1 MSNEDDIFDDDFSD
15 FGDTDG
21 EFNDGDAGDG
31 AKKSLLD
38 VWNSNPLVKIGIIAV
53 VLVVGLGSVYAF
65 VLSGDK
71 DPERS
76 RLGSAVNDSEAPG
89 QVVSENFA
97 DALDERNQQ
106 NLEAAL
112 GNRNV
117 SSIPVP
123 VNRGDNDLQ
132 FDGTQNIQTE
142 DPLAIW
148 QRENREPDTVL
159 AQPEPLGEQI
169 IPEPLILPPPPQQVA
184 LPEESIQGLNQAIG
198 NQIQSIL
205 ANRQV
210 KPGQYLALNTETA
223 DGGIIGRSRAGA
235 EQAGLLEG
243 GNNNDNQRVEEIVV
257 PAGTILYGQILNE
270 ANSDTPG
277 PILAQ
282 VLSGPV
288 AGSRFIGEFEQRE
301 EKLIISFNTAVVKG
315 IGRPMSGIA
324 IDPATT
330 SPGLATDIDRRY
342 FRRILLPAAAEFVQ
356 GLGSAY
362 SEQQSQVFTSGD
374 VIVTNTDKLNTKEQF
389 ARGVE
394 RGAERAANILE
405 EDGDRLRALIRVE
418 AGTPI
423 GIILT
428 EPILKADDD
437 IAISSEIR

>member
-1 MSNEDDIFDDDFSD
+1 MSNDDDIFDDDFSD

-21 EFNDGDAGDG
+21 DINNDGSSGSKG
-31 AKKSLLD
+31 SLLD
-38 VWNSNPLVKIGIIAV
+38 LWHSNPLVKIVIIATL
-53 VLVVGLGSVYAF
+53 LVVGIGSVYAF
-65 VLSGDK
+65 VFTGEK
-71 DPERS
+71 DVERS

-89 QVVSENFA
+89 QIVSENFA

-117 SSIPVP
+117 SAIPVP
-123 VNRGDNDLQ
+123 VNRGESGLQ
-132 FDGTQNIQTE
+132 FDGSQDIQTE

-148 QRENREPDTVL
+148 QRENREPVAT
-159 AQPEPLGEQI
+159 AEAPQQEEQI
-169 IPEPLILPPPPQQVA
+169 IPEPLVLPPPPQQVA
-184 LPEESIQGLNQAIG
+184 VPQEDLQGLNQAISA
-198 NQIQSIL
+198 QIQSIL

-210 KPGQYLALNTETA
+210 KPGQYQALPTENA
-223 DGGIIGRSRAGA
+223 DGSLIGRSRAGA
-235 EQAGLLEG
+235 EQAGLIEG
-243 GNNNDNQRVEEIVV
+243 GNNDSNRVEEILV

-288 AGSRFIGEFEQRE
+288 SGARFIGEFESRE
-301 EKLIISFNTAVVKG
+301 EKIIITFNTAVVKG
-315 IGRPMSGIA
+315 VGRSMSGIA

-342 FRRILLPAAAEFVQ
+342 FRRIILPAAAEFIQ

-362 SEQQSQVFTSGD
+362 ADQETQVTTSGD
-374 VIVTNTDKLNTKEQF
+374 VIITTEEKLETKQQF
-389 ARGVE
+389 AKGVE

-405 EDGDRLRALIRVE
+405 EDGNKLRSLIRVE

-428 EPILKADDD
+428 EPILKPDDD
-437 IAISSEIR
+437 TVLAQ